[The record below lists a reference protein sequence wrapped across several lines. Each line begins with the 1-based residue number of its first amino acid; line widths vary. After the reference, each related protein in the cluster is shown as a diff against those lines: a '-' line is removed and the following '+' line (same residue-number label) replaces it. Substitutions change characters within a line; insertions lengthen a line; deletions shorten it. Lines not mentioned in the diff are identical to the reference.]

1 MIARLNS
8 DGDMTDNFNDSL
20 VAVLPRLRTLAL
32 ALTRNRA
39 DAEDLVHDAVTNAL
53 AARDSFEPGSNFSAW
68 IYRIMRNRFIS
79 IVRKRRPTSSIE
91 EVSEAAMSVAA
102 SCEHRLMLRELGKA
116 FYTLPFD
123 QREALVMVA
132 VHNLSYGEIASAT
145 DCAIG
150 TAKSRAFRARRK
162 LEALCELSDS
172 TPERAIRKSR
182 ANTPVRNARA
192 VLDDDL
198 SLRSA

>member
-1 MIARLNS
+1 
-8 DGDMTDNFNDSL
+8 MTDNFNDSL

-32 ALTRNRA
+32 ALTRNRP
-39 DAEDLVHDAVTNAL
+39 DAEDLVHDAATNAL
-53 AARDSFEPGSNFSAW
+53 AARDSFQPGSNFRAW
-68 IYRIMRNRFIS
+68 ICRIMRNRFIS
-79 IVRKRRPTSSIE
+79 IVRKRRPTSRIE
-91 EVSEAAMSVAA
+91 EASQSAMSVDVPY
-102 SCEHRLMLRELGKA
+102 EHRLVLQELARA
-116 FYTLPFD
+116 FYRLPFD

-132 VHNLSYGEIASAT
+132 VHNLSYAEIAKAT

-150 TAKSRAFRARRK
+150 AAKSRAFRARRH

-172 TPERAIRKSR
+172 TPERALRKSR
-182 ANTPVRNARA
+182 ANTSVRNARA

>member
-1 MIARLNS
+1 MS
-8 DGDMTDNFNDSL
+8 DNFNQSL

-53 AARDSFEPGSNFSAW
+53 AARDSFEPGTNFSAW

-102 SCEHRLMLRELGKA
+102 PYEHRLVLRELATA
-116 FYTLPFD
+116 FYRLPFD

-132 VHNLSYGEIASAT
+132 VHNLSYAEIASAT

-150 TAKSRAFRARRK
+150 TAKSRAFRARRQ

-172 TPERAIRKSR
+172 TSVRAVRKPR
-182 ANTPVRNARA
+182 ANRSRRTAGA
-192 VLDDDL
+192 GLDDDL
-198 SLRSA
+198 SVRSP